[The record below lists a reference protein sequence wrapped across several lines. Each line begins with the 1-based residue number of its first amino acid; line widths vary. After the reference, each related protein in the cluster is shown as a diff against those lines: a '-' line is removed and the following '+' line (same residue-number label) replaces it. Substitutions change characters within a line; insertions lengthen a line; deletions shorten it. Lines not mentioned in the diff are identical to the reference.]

1 MKRYKILIKNVN
13 TFKWK
18 SYEVKRISSIIL
30 NSKKSKP
37 FNIDYIEKVK
47 KKNSL
52 KVGCNKVFLKNKYNG
67 EKYERDKNITRWCE
81 KLNEYA
87 KNKEYDVYENVLNSC
102 SSIAENSIEISQ
114 LINVISKNKII
125 NNNIMLI
132 YIKLIDKCL
141 KIFSNIPM
149 RSISLILNSMVKLNY
164 YHINFIDLFFKNINN
179 IIDKS
184 NSIDLSI
191 LYHFY
196 VNCSRD
202 YFQYINDNK
211 NDIYL
216 NMFLNKILNN
226 ISLLQIQAISC
237 ILRCNK
243 KIIKRKNW
251 EHAYFKN
258 DDVLEE
264 NYLKVQVN
272 EKNKT
277 MDYTKRYEEKE
288 IEKKKIQ
295 ESIHKRDIYNDETY
309 YNSLSIKKEK
319 SEVLDYNM
327 NFLECHNIK
336 LIKKL
341 NNILKEHIYFK
352 ISCGN
357 IQQLCNILEDLEY
370 FNLIDDDYNFY
381 YDILNMLKNA
391 CNLCELKNIDY
402 INILNIIKTRNMK
415 YNNFLPISNF
425 SFVFDKIK
433 DLNFDYFTCDHLCEL
448 IKILCYFKKCYHLNM
463 CIYKLEAS
471 LEKKNF
477 NDIYST
483 STMIYLLYDF
493 SQIKRNDMII
503 IHSLCKKIYISII
516 NKINNSLDDEK
527 VNDFKYVCGGNHMS
541 TNKKNCMSKTELNI
555 SIKEYILLLKSLDKL
570 LDKRIIT
577 PICIDEKKMNSFF
590 LNITYKINE
599 NPSQIS
605 TKCRYK
611 NNDYYNYEMCLYL
624 YQILLLGKLKSK
636 NYVFFLSCLN
646 NVLELSV
653 HFNIKDIVLCLKILY
668 HCTHFIKKDRYVI
681 FENVLNYFS
690 HLIIYNDV
698 ILLKREN
705 TMMNNIKNNFIKINN
720 NNNMN
725 YIEEYHNDNIDIL
738 NNLYKNINRI
748 IHHNNYYIY
757 INKNKENYYLNDLS
771 IPKYNNDEISTM
783 YSNLNITKI
792 TCRDCCNILYY
803 LKKLNYV
810 NTDLI
815 NILLKNIYINISS
828 LKKQKYILRMLN
840 GLSIIKNID
849 KEFKDFNCIIK
860 KIIFHFFF
868 IQQEYNNNN
877 NNNINNSNNTSQNI
891 KLEECIKLFYLLSKL
906 DMSKKYKNDLITKYI
921 LVPLENILEKKKTT
935 INNIILLLYGLKN
948 MYPYRYIS
956 LISYVLH
963 YIDDYQIR
971 IHNINS
977 DNINSDNINSD
988 NINSDNINSDNIN
1001 SDNINSDHINSDNI
1015 NSDNINS
1022 DNINSDNINSDHINS
1037 DHINSDHINSDNINS
1052 DNINSDHINSDHI
1065 NSDNIN
1071 NYHNNEDDELC
1082 SLSFLKSFF
1091 SSIPYFID
1099 SSIDNTWS
1107 KINQVYIRTSQKLF
1121 QNFYEHIFLENKMR
1135 NVEMICMLI
1144 DYINLSLP
1152 YIPYMEKYLDVIHY
1166 IIDMHK
1172 EVINKDEFITF
1183 LLNWKIYIY
1192 RNYYN
1197 DFHNN
1202 NDDVDNEKKQKL
1214 IYKIDECLNVVYK
1227 NDKSY
1232 NHNDF
1237 ISLNNSLEKSNK
1249 RNDAH
1254 NNDDENISLNK
1265 KSVYDFSFNK
1275 KKIIFLDTDEDNEKE
1290 ILCKEYNYIDINKLY
1305 ENNFNRKI
1313 NNNRNENKK
1322 LQFCIQKE
1330 DNEKKETFKN
1340 NNKNK
1345 NILNEFEIILN
1356 KYSYCQNNQN
1366 DKIEILKNVKLY
1378 SFHIKFMD
1386 KKKKIIFEFL
1396 DEDAYFKEPDNS
1408 SIDLLPSVNLR
1419 LTLLKKLN
1427 FKIITIPFYE
1437 WNKCY
1442 GRLEKVKSIYQ
1453 KLLNV
1458 TNPQNA
1464 EEEYKNFKSDDIFS
1478 SIGRYEITKK
1488 K

>member
-1 MKRYKILIKNVN
+1 MFMKRYKILIKNVN

-47 KKNSL
+47 KKNGL
-52 KVGCNKVFLKNKYNG
+52 KDGCNKVFLKNKYNG
-67 EKYERDKNITRWCE
+67 EKYERDKNITRWCD

-87 KNKEYDVYENVLNSC
+87 KNKEYDVYENGLNSC
-102 SSIAENSIEISQ
+102 SCIAENSIEISQ

-149 RSISLILNSMVKLNY
+149 RSVSLILNSMVKLNY
-164 YHINFIDLFFKNINN
+164 YHTNFIDLFFKNINN

-184 NSIDLSI
+184 NPIDLSI

-196 VNCSRD
+196 VNCSGD
-202 YFQYINDNK
+202 YFEYINDNK

-216 NMFLNKILNN
+216 NLFLNKILND

-251 EHAYFKN
+251 EHAYFKY
-258 DDVLEE
+258 DGVLEE
-264 NYLKVQVN
+264 NYLNVQVN

-277 MDYTKRYEEKE
+277 MDYNKGYEEKE
-288 IEKKKIQ
+288 IEKKRI
-295 ESIHKRDIYNDETY
+295 EEGTYKRGIIYDDEKTY
-309 YNSLSIKKEK
+309 YNMLSIKKEK
-319 SEVLDYNM
+319 SEELDNNI
-327 NFLECHNIK
+327 NFFECDNIK
-336 LIKKL
+336 LIKKV
-341 NNILKEHIYFK
+341 NNILKEHVYFK
-352 ISCGN
+352 ISSGN

-381 YDILNMLKNA
+381 YDILNMLKNS
-391 CNLCELKNIDY
+391 CNLFELKNIDY

-425 SFVFDKIK
+425 SFLFDKIK
-433 DLNFDYFTCDHLCEL
+433 DLDFDFFTCDHLCEL

-463 CIYKLEAS
+463 CMYKLEAC

-477 NDIYST
+477 DDIYST
-483 STMIYLLYDF
+483 STLIYLLYDF
-493 SQIKRNDMII
+493 SQINRNDMI
-503 IHSLCKKIYISII
+503 IHSLCKKLYISII
-516 NKINNSLDDEK
+516 NKINKSCDDEK
-527 VNDFKYVCGGNHMS
+527 VNDFKYVETGKNIK
-541 TNKKNCMSKTELNI
+541 TTDKKNAMYKTEFNI
-555 SIKEYILLLKSLDKL
+555 CIKEYILLLKSMDKL

-577 PICIDEKKMNSFF
+577 PLCIDEKKLNSFF
-590 LNITYKINE
+590 LDITYKINE
-599 NPSQIS
+599 NPSKNS
-605 TKCRYK
+605 FKCRYK
-611 NNDYYNYEMCLYL
+611 NNDYYDYEMCLYL
-624 YQILLLGKLKSK
+624 YQILLLGKLKSR
-636 NYVFFLSCLN
+636 NYVLFLSCLY
-646 NVLELSV
+646 NVLTLSI
-653 HFNIKDIVLCLKILY
+653 HFNIKDVVLCLKILH
-668 HCTHFIKKDRYVI
+668 HCTHFITKDRYLI
-681 FENVLNYFS
+681 FENTLNYFS
-690 HLIIYNDV
+690 HLILSNNV
-698 ILLKREN
+698 ILLERKN
-705 TMMNNIKNNFIKINN
+705 ILMNNIKNNFIKINK
-720 NNNMN
+720 NNMN
-725 YIEEYHNDNIDIL
+725 YVEENCNDNIDIL

-748 IHHNNYYIY
+748 IDDNNYMY
-757 INKNKENYYLNDLS
+757 INKTKANHYLNGS
-771 IPKYNNDEISTM
+771 IMTKSNNDEIYTM
-783 YSNLNITKI
+783 CSNFDYTKI
-792 TCRDCCNILYY
+792 ACIDCCNILYY

-810 NTDLI
+810 NKDLI
-815 NILLKNIYINISS
+815 NIILKNVYINISS
-828 LKKQKYILRMLN
+828 LKKQKYILRMVN

-849 KEFKDFNCIIK
+849 KEFKDFNCIVK
-860 KIIFHFFF
+860 KMMFHFFF
-868 IQQEYNNNN
+868 IQQEHNNNM
-877 NNNINNSNNTSQNI
+877 SQNI
-891 KLEECIKLFYLLSKL
+891 RLEESIKLFYLLSKL
-906 DMSKKYKNDLITKYI
+906 DMSKKYKNDLITKYM
-921 LVPLENILEKKKTT
+921 LVRLENILEKKKTT
-935 INNIILLLYGLKN
+935 INNIILLLYGIKN

-963 YIDDYQIR
+963 CIDDYQTR
-971 IHNINS
+971 INNINRDTMNS
-977 DNINSDNINSD
+977 DNIYSDNMNSDNMNSDNIYSDNMNSDNMNSD
-988 NINSDNINSDNIN
+988 NIYSDNMN
-1001 SDNINSDHINSDNI
+1001 SDNINSDHINNY
-1015 NSDNINS
+1015 
-1022 DNINSDNINSDHINS
+1022 H
-1037 DHINSDHINSDNINS
+1037 
-1052 DNINSDHINSDHI
+1052 
-1065 NSDNIN
+1065 IN
-1071 NYHNNEDDELC
+1071 NYHTNEDDVLC
-1082 SLSFLKSFF
+1082 SVSFLKSYF
-1091 SSIPYFID
+1091 SSIPHFID
-1099 SSIDNTWS
+1099 SWIDNTCS
-1107 KINQVYIRTSQKLF
+1107 KINQVYIRISQKLF
-1121 QNFYEHIFLENKMR
+1121 QNFYEHIFLENKMK
-1135 NVEMICMLI
+1135 NEDMICMLI

-1152 YIPYMEKYLDVIHY
+1152 YIPYIEKYLDVIHY
-1166 IIDMHK
+1166 VIDMHK
-1172 EVINKDEFITF
+1172 VVINKDEFITF
-1183 LLNWKIYIY
+1183 LLNWKIYIIY
-1192 RNYYN
+1192 RINN
-1197 DFHNN
+1197 NN
-1202 NDDVDNEKKQKL
+1202 NDYGDNEETQKL
-1214 IYKIDECLNVVYK
+1214 VYKIDECLNMLCK
-1227 NDKSY
+1227 NDNSY
-1232 NHNDF
+1232 NYNDF
-1237 ISLNNSLEKSNK
+1237 ISLNKSLEKGNK
-1249 RNDAH
+1249 KNDTH
-1254 NNDDENISLNK
+1254 NNDDENVSLNK

-1275 KKIIFLDTDEDNEKE
+1275 KKIIFLDTDEDNEKD
-1290 ILCKEYNYIDINKLY
+1290 IICKEYNYIDINKLY

-1313 NNNRNENKK
+1313 NNNINQNKK

-1330 DNEKKETFKN
+1330 DNEKNKIFKNIIINNNNNN

-1378 SFHIKFMD
+1378 SFHIKFID

-1408 SIDLLPSVNLR
+1408 SIDLLPSVNLK

-1464 EEEYKNFKSDDIFS
+1464 QEEYQNYKSDDIFS

>member
-18 SYEVKRISSIIL
+18 SYDVKRISSTIL
-30 NSKKSKP
+30 SPKKSKP

-47 KKNSL
+47 KKNGL

-67 EKYERDKNITRWCE
+67 EKYERDKNITKWCE

-87 KNKEYDVYENVLNSC
+87 KNKEYDIYENDLNSC

-114 LINVISKNKII
+114 LINVISKNKIV

-164 YHINFIDLFFKNINN
+164 YHTNFIDLFFKNINH

-184 NSIDLSI
+184 NPIDLSL

-196 VNCSRD
+196 VNCSGD
-202 YFQYINDNK
+202 YFEYINDNK

-216 NMFLNKILNN
+216 NLFLNKILND

-243 KIIKRKNW
+243 KIIKRRNW
-251 EHAYFKN
+251 EDAYFKN
-258 DDVLEE
+258 DGVFEE
-264 NYLKVQVN
+264 NYLNVQVN
-272 EKNKT
+272 EKNKRN
-277 MDYTKRYEEKE
+277 DYIKVYEDKE
-288 IEKKKIQ
+288 IEKKRIK
-295 ESIHKRDIYNDETY
+295 ESGYKRSINDDDEIY
-309 YNSLSIKKEK
+309 YNRLSIKKEK
-319 SEVLDYNM
+319 SEKLENNI
-327 NFLECHNIK
+327 NFLQCDNIE
-336 LIKKL
+336 LIKKV
-341 NNILKEHIYFK
+341 NKILKEQVYFK
-352 ISCGN
+352 ISSGN

-381 YDILNMLKNA
+381 YDILNILKNR
-391 CNLCELKNIDY
+391 CNLSELKNIDY

-425 SFVFDKIK
+425 SFLFEKIK
-433 DLNFDYFTCDHLCEL
+433 DLNFDFFTCDHLCEL

-463 CIYKLEAS
+463 CINKLEAC
-471 LEKKNF
+471 LEKKNL
-477 NDIYST
+477 NEIYST

-493 SQIKRNDMII
+493 SQINRNDMI

-516 NKINNSLDDEK
+516 NKINNSLEDEK
-527 VNDFKYVCGGNHMS
+527 VNHLKYVETEKNININ
-541 TNKKNCMSKTELNI
+541 NKNYMYKTQFNI
-555 SIKEYILLLKSLDKL
+555 SLKEYILLIKSLDKL
-570 LDKRIIT
+570 LDKKIIT
-577 PICIDEKKMNSFF
+577 PICIDEKKVNSIFF
-590 LNITYKINE
+590 DITNKISDD
-599 NPSQIS
+599 PSPIS
-605 TKCRYK
+605 FKCRYK
-611 NNDYYNYEMCLYL
+611 NDDYYDYEMCLYL
-624 YQILLLGKLKSK
+624 YQILLLGKLKSR
-636 NYVFFLSCLN
+636 NYVLFLSCLN
-646 NVLELSV
+646 NVLALSI
-653 HFNIKDIVLCLKILY
+653 HFNIKNVVLCLKILY
-668 HCTHFIKKDRYVI
+668 HCTHFITKDRYLI
-681 FENVLNYFS
+681 FENTLNYFS
-690 HLIIYNDV
+690 HLILSNDFIV
-698 ILLKREN
+698 LEREN
-705 TMMNNIKNNFIKINN
+705 IMMSNIKNNFIKINKN
-720 NNNMN
+720 NIN
-725 YIEEYHNDNIDIL
+725 YVEENHNDNIDIL
-738 NNLYKNINRI
+738 NNIYNNINKI
-748 IHHNNYYIY
+748 IDNNNNNNNNKYYMY
-757 INKNKENYYLNDLS
+757 INKNKENHYLNDN
-771 IPKYNNDEISTM
+771 IMTKHNNNEIATI
-783 YSNLNITKI
+783 YSNFNYTKI
-792 TCRDCCNILYY
+792 TCIDCCNILYY
-803 LKKLNYV
+803 LKKMNYV
-810 NTDLI
+810 NKDLI
-815 NILLKNIYINISS
+815 NIILKNVYINISS
-828 LKKQKYILRMLN
+828 LKKQKYILRMIN

-860 KIIFHFFF
+860 KIMFHFFS
-868 IQQEYNNNN
+868 IQQEYNNNM
-877 NNNINNSNNTSQNI
+877 SENI
-891 KLEECIKLFYLLSKL
+891 KLEENIKLFYLLSKL

-921 LVPLENILEKKKTT
+921 LVPFENILEKKKTT

-963 YIDDYQIR
+963 CIDDYQTR
-971 IHNINS
+971 MYNINGDNINSDNNNS

-988 NINSDNINSDNIN
+988 NNNSDN
-1001 SDNINSDHINSDNI
+1001 
-1015 NSDNINS
+1015 
-1022 DNINSDNINSDHINS
+1022 
-1037 DHINSDHINSDNINS
+1037 
-1052 DNINSDHINSDHI
+1052 I

-1071 NYHNNEDDELC
+1071 NYHNNKDDALF
-1082 SLSFLKSFF
+1082 SLSFLKAYF
-1091 SSIPYFID
+1091 SSIPHFIN
-1099 SSIDNTWS
+1099 SWIDNRWS

-1121 QNFYEHIFLENKMR
+1121 QNFYEHIFLEKKMK
-1135 NVEMICMLI
+1135 NEDMICILI

-1172 EVINKDEFITF
+1172 VVINKDEFITF
-1183 LLNWKIYIY
+1183 LLSWQIYIY
-1192 RNYYN
+1192 NN
-1197 DFHNN
+1197 NN
-1202 NDDVDNEKKQKL
+1202 NDNTSYDEKQKL
-1214 IYKIDECLNVVYK
+1214 GYKIEECLNMLYK
-1227 NDKSY
+1227 NDKNY

-1237 ISLNNSLEKSNK
+1237 ISLNNSFQKSNK
-1249 RNDAH
+1249 KNDVH
-1254 NNDDENISLNK
+1254 TDGNENICINK

-1275 KKIIFLDTDEDNEKE
+1275 KKIIFLDTDEDNEKD
-1290 ILCKEYNYIDINKLY
+1290 IICKEYNYIDINKLY
-1305 ENNFNRKI
+1305 ENKFNRKI
-1313 NNNRNENKK
+1313 NNNINEKKK
-1322 LQFCIQKE
+1322 LQLCIQKE
-1330 DNEKKETFKN
+1330 DNEKNKTFKN

-1378 SFHIKFMD
+1378 SFHINFMD

-1408 SIDLLPSVNLR
+1408 SIDLLPSVNLK

-1458 TNPQNA
+1458 TNPQNV
-1464 EEEYKNFKSDDIFS
+1464 EEQYQNYKSDDIFS

>member
-47 KKNSL
+47 KKNGL
-52 KVGCNKVFLKNKYNG
+52 KDGCNKVFLKNKYNG
-67 EKYERDKNITRWCE
+67 EKYERDKNITRWCD

-87 KNKEYDVYENVLNSC
+87 KNKEYDVYENGLNSC
-102 SSIAENSIEISQ
+102 SCIAENSIEISQ

-149 RSISLILNSMVKLNY
+149 RSVSLILNSMVKLNY
-164 YHINFIDLFFKNINN
+164 YHTNFIDLFFKNINN

-184 NSIDLSI
+184 NPIDLSI

-196 VNCSRD
+196 VNCSGD
-202 YFQYINDNK
+202 YFEYINDNK

-216 NMFLNKILNN
+216 NLFLNKILND

-251 EHAYFKN
+251 EHEYFKN
-258 DDVLEE
+258 DGVLEE
-264 NYLKVQVN
+264 NYLNVQVN

-277 MDYTKRYEEKE
+277 MDYNKGYEEKE
-288 IEKKKIQ
+288 IEKKRIQ
-295 ESIHKRDIYNDETY
+295 EGTYKRGIIYDDEKTY
-309 YNSLSIKKEK
+309 YNRLSIIKKEK
-319 SEVLDYNM
+319 IEELDNNI
-327 NFLECHNIK
+327 NFFDCDNIK
-336 LIKKL
+336 LIKKV
-341 NNILKEHIYFK
+341 NNILKEHVYFK
-352 ISCGN
+352 IASGN

-381 YDILNMLKNA
+381 YDILNMLKNS
-391 CNLCELKNIDY
+391 CNLFELKNIDY

-425 SFVFDKIK
+425 SFLFDKIK
-433 DLNFDYFTCDHLCEL
+433 DLDFDFFTCDHLCEL

-463 CIYKLEAS
+463 CMYKLEAC

-477 NDIYST
+477 DDIYST
-483 STMIYLLYDF
+483 STLIYLLYDF
-493 SQIKRNDMII
+493 SQINRNDMI
-503 IHSLCKKIYISII
+503 IHSLCKKLYISII
-516 NKINNSLDDEK
+516 NRINKSCDVEK
-527 VNDFKYVCGGNHMS
+527 VNDFKYVHTGKNIK
-541 TNKKNCMSKTELNI
+541 TNDKKNAMYKTQFNI
-555 SIKEYILLLKSLDKL
+555 SIKEYILLLKSIDKL

-577 PICIDEKKMNSFF
+577 PLCIDEKKLNSFF
-590 LNITYKINE
+590 LDITYKINE

-605 TKCRYK
+605 FKCKYK
-611 NNDYYNYEMCLYL
+611 NNDYYDYEMCLYL
-624 YQILLLGKLKSK
+624 YQILLLGKLKSR
-636 NYVFFLSCLN
+636 NYLLFLSCLY
-646 NVLELSV
+646 NVLTLSI
-653 HFNIKDIVLCLKILY
+653 HFNIKDVVLCLKTLH
-668 HCTHFIKKDRYVI
+668 HCTHFITKDRYLI
-681 FENVLNYFS
+681 FENTLNYFS
-690 HLIIYNDV
+690 HLILSNDV
-698 ILLKREN
+698 ILLERKN
-705 TMMNNIKNNFIKINN
+705 ILMNNIKNNFIKINK
-720 NNNMN
+720 NNMN
-725 YIEEYHNDNIDIL
+725 YVEENCNDNIDIL
-738 NNLYKNINRI
+738 NNLYKNINKI
-748 IHHNNYYIY
+748 IDDNNYMY
-757 INKNKENYYLNDLS
+757 INKNKANHYLNGS
-771 IPKYNNDEISTM
+771 IMTKYNNDEINTM
-783 YSNLNITKI
+783 YSNFDYTKI
-792 TCRDCCNILYY
+792 ACIDCCNILYY

-810 NTDLI
+810 NKDLI
-815 NILLKNIYINISS
+815 NIILKNVYINVSS
-828 LKKQKYILRMLN
+828 LKKQKYILRMVN

-860 KIIFHFFF
+860 KIMFHFFF
-868 IQQEYNNNN
+868 IQQEHNNNN
-877 NNNINNSNNTSQNI
+877 NNMSQNI
-891 KLEECIKLFYLLSKL
+891 KLEESIKLFYLLSKL

-921 LVPLENILEKKKTT
+921 LVRLENILEKKKTT
-935 INNIILLLYGLKN
+935 INNIILLLYGIKN

-963 YIDDYQIR
+963 CIDDYQTR
-971 IHNINS
+971 IHNINRDNMKSDHMNSDNMKSDNMKSDHMNSDNMKSDRMNSDNMNS
-977 DNINSDNINSD
+977 DNINSDNMNSD
-988 NINSDNINSDNIN
+988 NINSDNMNSDNMN
-1001 SDNINSDHINSDNI
+1001 SDNINSDHT
-1015 NSDNINS
+1015 
-1022 DNINSDNINSDHINS
+1022 
-1037 DHINSDHINSDNINS
+1037 
-1052 DNINSDHINSDHI
+1052 
-1065 NSDNIN
+1065 
-1071 NYHNNEDDELC
+1071 NEDDVLC
-1082 SLSFLKSFF
+1082 SVSFLKSYF

-1099 SSIDNTWS
+1099 SWIDNTCS
-1107 KINQVYIRTSQKLF
+1107 KINQVYIRISQKLF
-1121 QNFYEHIFLENKMR
+1121 QNFYEHIFLENKMK
-1135 NVEMICMLI
+1135 NEDMICMLI
-1144 DYINLSLP
+1144 DYVNFSLP
-1152 YIPYMEKYLDVIHY
+1152 YIPYIEKYLDVIHY

-1172 EVINKDEFITF
+1172 VVINKDEFITF

-1192 RNYYN
+1192 RI
-1197 DFHNN
+1197 NN
-1202 NDDVDNEKKQKL
+1202 NDYGDNEETQKL
-1214 IYKIDECLNVVYK
+1214 VYKIDECLNMLCK
-1227 NDKSY
+1227 NDNSY
-1232 NHNDF
+1232 NYNDF
-1237 ISLNNSLEKSNK
+1237 ISLNKSLEKGNK
-1249 RNDAH
+1249 KNDAH
-1254 NNDDENISLNK
+1254 NNDDENISLNN

-1275 KKIIFLDTDEDNEKE
+1275 KKIIFLDTDEDNEKD
-1290 ILCKEYNYIDINKLY
+1290 IICKEYNYIDINKLY
-1305 ENNFNRKI
+1305 EYNFNRKI
-1313 NNNRNENKK
+1313 INNINQNKK

-1330 DNEKKETFKN
+1330 DNEKNKIFKNIINNN

-1458 TNPQNA
+1458 TNPQNT
-1464 EEEYKNFKSDDIFS
+1464 EEEYQNFKSDDIFS